1 MANPVESVLRLV
13 TEPDYKPM
21 TLKAMSRRF
30 HVSPDDYAEFR
41 EGYLRL
47 HRIRT
52 QIGFYQ
58 ALKNLMR
65 TWRMFHASLAGFLVV
80 AIAAH
85 IAVSL
90 YLGYGWRR

>member
-1 MANPVESVLRLV
+1 
-13 TEPDYKPM
+13 
-21 TLKAMSRRF
+21 
-30 HVSPDDYAEFR
+30 
-41 EGYLRL
+41 
-47 HRIRT
+47 
-52 QIGFYQ
+52 
-58 ALKNLMR
+58 MR